1 MVRDDKHLEQRGM
14 KVSRRWAECMCVKE
28 SEVRRKD
35 KAVRSRVVKKNGRD
49 QVPRV
54 NYPKKWTV
62 NNEVKKGWMR

>member
-35 KAVRSRVVKKNGRD
+35 KAVRSRVVKKMDEIKYLGSTIQRNG
-49 QVPRV
+49 Q
-54 NYPKKWTV
+54 
-62 NNEVKKGWMR
+62 